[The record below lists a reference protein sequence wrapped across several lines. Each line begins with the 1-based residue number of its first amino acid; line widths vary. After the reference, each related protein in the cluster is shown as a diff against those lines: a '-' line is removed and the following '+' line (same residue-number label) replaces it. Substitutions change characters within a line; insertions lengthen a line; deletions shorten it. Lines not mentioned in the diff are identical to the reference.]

1 MGAAAMII
9 GNSGYTPILSQSK
22 TIENKLDVAAFA
34 GNNLPVQNPSA
45 DSVQISDAAKAKM
58 FQKTSDFVDVTGEH
72 GMYKLGLMALGE
84 STLQEW
90 SAKGLEVSNEA
101 VIAAGKAFQDGFKS
115 MVERSDSSLAGSSL
129 ALNKHQ
135 ILINTQDVPEWFTRE
150 YENTLAVQTNKQM
163 KDAFE
168 KGELS
173 YTSKPSSSKNQALA
187 SYARV
192 AKNI

>member
-1 MGAAAMII
+1 MII

-84 STLQEW
+84 STLQ
-90 SAKGLEVSNEA
+90 GLEVSNEA
-101 VIAAGKAFQDGFKS
+101 VIAAGKAFQDGFKG

-173 YTSKPSSSKNQALA
+173 YASKPSSSKNQALA